1 MYRKFA
7 HSVGNRFQQAN
18 FLVVD
23 ILVVSS
29 AGTKKST
36 AKILQ
41 PVQLLTA
48 KIVITG
54 DFSAADR
61 VAAFHT
67 NLGGMVL
74 TVNKRNSDGSIGEI
88 INARPLDEILNID
101 AIATGRYIRL
111 VGTAT
116 ELTIYASFDIGNNG
130 SLFANQ
136 SQYVEVT
143 LDLGA
148 IANATVTLT
157 GWNNDYANS
166 GHKKLEVVSC
176 LASQS
181 TQFPVE
187 SNHVRIAL
195 PNTLTR
201 FLLKSSQQC
210 DQDMSLDDLK
220 QYLRDT
226 NGLCFVDNGSIV
238 ESRNWFVFPYSN
250 LSTLAS
256 ITLSA
261 AGLVYI
267 VKTIA

>member
-1 MYRKFA
+1 M
-7 HSVGNRFQQAN
+7 
-18 FLVVD
+18 D
-23 ILVVSS
+23 ILSVSS
-29 AGTKKST
+29 GGTKKVT
-36 AKILQ
+36 AKITQ
-41 PVQLLTA
+41 PIQLLTVKA
-48 KIVITG
+48 VITG

-61 VAAFHT
+61 VAAFHN
-67 NLGGMVL
+67 NLNTAIL
-74 TVNKRNSDGSIGEI
+74 TVNKRNADGSIGDI
-88 INARPLDEILNID
+88 INARPLDEILNVD

-116 ELTIYASFDIGNNG
+116 ELTVYASFDIGNNG

-136 SQYVEVT
+136 SQYVETT

-148 IANATVTLT
+148 TANTTITLT
-157 GWNNDYANS
+157 GWNNDYQNS
-166 GHKKLEVVSC
+166 GHKKLEVVAC
-176 LASQS
+176 LAAQS

-195 PNTLTR
+195 PSTVTR

-226 NGLCFVDNGSIV
+226 NGLCFVDNGAIV

-250 LSTLAS
+250 LSTLAGV
-256 ITLSA
+256 TLSA
-261 AGLVYI
+261 AGLVYV